1 MSIELDVVDIK
12 SRWNEISG
20 KWINSLLPA
29 SHYGGDGAVGYTL
42 EKLYGVKENNLAESD
57 LLHFEIKTA
66 RENSN
71 SSQLTLFSLE
81 PSLGSAKKL
90 WEKFGEDTCGRSWEV
105 KKRFNLDLKK
115 HKRNKYGL
123 SIKGNEETIQVVWGK
138 LLLCEWK
145 VEDILFR
152 LKQKLKNLFMIY
164 AFEKGKKIKYDRAT
178 LYYNINAKSFLNLLF
193 KGDMSISFRCSEND
207 NGNFRNRGTAFR
219 MKKSDVHKLYEIE
232 EKII

>member
-20 KWINSLLPA
+20 KWMNSMLPV

-71 SSQLTLFSLE
+71 ASQLTLFSLE
-81 PSLGSAKKL
+81 PSFGSAKKL
-90 WEKFGEDTCGRSWEV
+90 WESFGVDTLSERSWEV
-105 KKRFNLDLKK
+105 KKRFNLDLKR

-123 SIKGNEETIQVVWGK
+123 SIKGNEETIQVVWGSRP
-138 LLLCEWK
+138 LCEWK
-145 VEDILFR
+145 VDDILFR
-152 LKQKLKNLFMIY
+152 LK
-164 AFEKGKKIKYDRAT
+164 R
-178 LYYNINAKSFLNLLF
+178 
-193 KGDMSISFRCSEND
+193 
-207 NGNFRNRGTAFR
+207 
-219 MKKSDVHKLYEIE
+219 
-232 EKII
+232 